1 MERKYLPLIVGLLIL
16 VLVLITAI
24 AFVLMDN
31 NSMNGNQVDL
41 EGMKMFDFNSE
52 FKMAV
57 PEDAKFLKIWGD
69 MDSFLG
75 SSGYSYFDKDNEIG
89 ITYILSPMVTEE
101 LVNGLVDR
109 TNSSGNVSIEFD
121 GDLIIAHA
129 LKNNGKMGKSAQD
142 SNFKYTILLQKG
154 HLLIGV
160 LGNDLD
166 LIKSMAKTVEIN
178 E

>member
-16 VLVLITAI
+16 ILVLILGI
-24 AFVLMDN
+24 AYVFMDN

-57 PEDAKFLKIWGD
+57 PEDAKFLKSWGD
-69 MDSFLG
+69 MDSILP

-89 ITYILSPMVTEE
+89 ITYMRSPMVTGE
-101 LVNGLVDR
+101 LVDGMVDQA
-109 TNSSGNVSIEFD
+109 NSSGNVTIEFD
-121 GDLIIAHA
+121 GDLIIGHS

-166 LIKSMAKTVEIN
+166 LIKSMSKTVEIN